1 MSVTVYS
8 PLIFIYLVQQDFTPR
23 KHAGSHFIIA
33 FKIVFA
39 FFRMTDGKV
48 NNPVVL
54 IQTEEIF
61 QVVSSGWICNLNF

>member
-1 MSVTVYS
+1 MSVTVYY
-8 PLIFIYLVQQDFTPR
+8 PLIFIYLVQRDFIPR
-23 KHAGSHFIIA
+23 KRAGSHFIIA

-54 IQTEEIF
+54 IQTEEMNKIH
-61 QVVSSGWICNLNF
+61 VALKVERG